1 MHVTRHLTSQGHSSL
16 HSPSPD
22 WYCSGS
28 NHAVTSQ
35 GVEMVRVVM
44 HAMQAAKDPAW
55 GYVPAEGEAK
65 RVQNISC
72 CFCIDRPRRCMNF
85 IERWMIRCCIGY
97 RRRIFRFLECLR
109 GQSGGKEREKM
120 TDVRK
125 VGYGAR
131 GEREGA
137 LRIT

>member
-1 MHVTRHLTSQGHSSL
+1 
-16 HSPSPD
+16 
-22 WYCSGS
+22 
-28 NHAVTSQ
+28 
-35 GVEMVRVVM
+35 MVRVVM

-55 GYVPAEGEAK
+55 GYVPAEGEAE

-97 RRRIFRFLECLR
+97 QRRILRFLECLR
-109 GQSGGKEREKM
+109 GQPGGKKREKM

-125 VGYGAR
+125 VGFGAR
-131 GEREGA
+131 GGKGGGSSHHLTPPFFPFLVPYGDFEGCK
-137 LRIT
+137 LRVWN